1 MSKGKV
7 VVGMSGGVDS
17 SVAAYLLKKEGY
29 EVIGATYD
37 FWHDD
42 DDPADIYKNLSD
54 ASEALEVAKVLGIEH
69 RAINYTKQFK
79 KHVEDYFVAEYLRG
93 RTPNPCVQCNPNVK
107 WAAMIETANEVG
119 AEFVATGHY
128 ARIDRLENGRFA
140 VKNSVTARKDQT
152 YVLYGLSQEQLSR
165 TLMPIGDYEKEEIR
179 KIAADLNLPVAVKP
193 DSQEICFVDD
203 IGYYDYINAH
213 SDVKIP
219 EGNFVNSAGEILGRH
234 KGITHYTIGQ
244 RRGLEIAAGHRI
256 FVTKIDP
263 EKNEV
268 VLGENEE
275 LFNTEVTCDNLFF
288 MAVEGMKPGEKK
300 RVLAKI
306 RYNHAGETGEF
317 EMLEN
322 GKGICRFDKPV
333 RAATP
338 GQSLVLYDNDYVFG
352 GGLICL

>member
-54 ASEALEVAKVLGIEH
+54 AFEALEVAKVLEIEH
-69 RAINYTKQFK
+69 RAINYTKQFR

-179 KIAADLNLPVAVKP
+179 KIAADLKLPVAVKP

-203 IGYYDYINAH
+203 NGYYDYINAH
-213 SDVKIP
+213 TDAKIP

-275 LFNTEVTCDNLFF
+275 LFTTEVKCDHLFF
-288 MAVEGMKPGEKK
+288 MAVESMKPGEKK
-300 RVLAKI
+300 RFLAKI

-317 EMLEN
+317 EMLGN
-322 GKGICRFDKPV
+322 GKGICHFDKPV

>member
-1 MSKGKV
+1 M
-7 VVGMSGGVDS
+7 GMSGGVDS

-42 DDPADIYKNLSD
+42 DNPADIYKNLSD

-69 RAINYTKQFK
+69 HAINYTRQFRK
-79 KHVEDYFVAEYLRG
+79 RVEEYFVSEYLKG

-107 WAAMIETANEVG
+107 WAAMIETANEFG
-119 AEFVATGHY
+119 AEYVATGHY
-128 ARIDRLENGRFA
+128 ARIDKLENGRYA

-152 YVLYGLSQEQLSR
+152 YVLYGLTQEQLSR
-165 TLMPIGDYEKEEIR
+165 TLMPIGDYEKDEIR
-179 KIAADLNLPVAVKP
+179 RIASDLKLPVASKP
-193 DSQEICFVDD
+193 DSQEICFVDSN
-203 IGYYDYINAH
+203 DYSEYIDSH
-213 SDVKIP
+213 TDKKIP
-219 EGNFVNSAGEILGRH
+219 EGDFVDSTGKVLGRH

-263 EKNEV
+263 ENNLV

-275 LFNTEVTCDNLFF
+275 LFTTEVTCDHVFF
-288 MAVEGMKPGEKK
+288 MSVENMKPGEK
-300 RVLAKI
+300 RPVVAKI
-306 RYNHAGETGEF
+306 RYNHAGERGVF
-317 EMLEN
+317 EMKED
-322 GKGICRFDKPV
+322 GKGVCRFEKPV

-338 GQSLVLYDNDYVFG
+338 GQSLVLYENDYVLG